1 MSVNFEKEG
10 KMNMTFS
17 ELVKSRY
24 SCRKFSDKPV
34 EEDKLTAI
42 LNAGLSAPT
51 AKNIQPVKI
60 WVIKSPEALEKIK
73 SSTPFPWLK
82 NVQIVLAVGG
92 TEDGAFVR
100 PSDNRNFADVDAT
113 IVATHIVLAV
123 EAEGLGTTWVGYFD
137 EPKVKEL
144 FPEMKDYDLVAL
156 FPIGYPAEDAMPADR
171 HYLRK
176 SMTEMVS
183 VL

>member
-1 MSVNFEKEG
+1 M
-10 KMNMTFS
+10 
-17 ELVKSRY
+17 
-24 SCRKFSDKPV
+24 
-34 EEDKLTAI
+34 
-42 LNAGLSAPT
+42 
-51 AKNIQPVKI
+51 
-60 WVIKSPEALEKIK
+60 
-73 SSTPFPWLK
+73 
-82 NVQIVLAVGG
+82 
-92 TEDGAFVR
+92 R

>member
-1 MSVNFEKEG
+1 
-10 KMNMTFS
+10 MTFS

-24 SCRKFSDKPV
+24 SCRKFSDRPV

-42 LNAGLSAPT
+42 INAGLSAPT
-51 AKNIQPVKI
+51 AKNVQPVKI

-73 SSTPFPWLK
+73 SSAPFPWIK
-82 NVQIVLAVGG
+82 NVPVVLAVGG
-92 TEDGAFVR
+92 TEDGVFVR
-100 PSDNRNFADVDAT
+100 PSDNRNFSDVDAT
-113 IVATHIVLAV
+113 IVATHIMLAV

-137 EPKVKEL
+137 VPKVKEF
-144 FPEMKDYDLVAL
+144 FPDMKDYDLVAL
-156 FPIGYPAEDAMPADR
+156 FPIGYPAEDSMPSDR

-176 SMTEMVS
+176 SMAEMVS